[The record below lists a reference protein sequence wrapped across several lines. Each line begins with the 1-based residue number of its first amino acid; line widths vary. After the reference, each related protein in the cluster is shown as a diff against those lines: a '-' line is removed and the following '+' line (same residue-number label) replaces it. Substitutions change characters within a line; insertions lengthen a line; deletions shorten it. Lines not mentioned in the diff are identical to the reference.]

1 MFRISKKLVS
11 AVLAVSLVT
20 AISVTAS
27 ADIIDF
33 DDPTISHTWDIRSI
47 GGGAPSSA
55 DRSERFYL
63 LYSRWGAEG
72 DCKTLTS
79 DDTTFGIRLS
89 CIDEFHT
96 IDYYPMEEDMF
107 GKYIVWNGKGVK
119 KWTYFEENG
128 KDVRYQIGSYGLK
141 TYSTGTVSRV

>member
-1 MFRISKKLVS
+1 M
-11 AVLAVSLVT
+11 AVSLV
-20 AISVTAS
+20 AVISITAS

-33 DDPTISHTWDIRSI
+33 NTPTASHTWSVRSI

-63 LYSRWGAEG
+63 LYSRLGAEG
-72 DCKTLTS
+72 NCKTLTS
-79 DDTTFGIRLS
+79 DDTTFGVRLS
-89 CIDEFHT
+89 CIDELHT
-96 IDYYPMEEDMF
+96 INYYPMEEDMF

-119 KWTYFEENG
+119 KWTYVETNG
-128 KDVRYQIGSYGLK
+128 NDVRYRIGAYGLH